1 MTTKKELTKEEKIK
15 KEENRLKRIFK
26 DIDEKKKKVAEGL
39 ISESAFMRITL
50 QELKEQIN
58 EFGTID
64 EMCQG
69 DYTIIREHPAVKIY
83 NTMIQRYTNLS
94 DKLISLLPK
103 EVAVVD
109 DGFDDFLNSKI

>member
-1 MTTKKELTKEEKIK
+1 
-15 KEENRLKRIFK
+15 
-26 DIDEKKKKVAEGL
+26 
-39 ISESAFMRITL
+39 
-50 QELKEQIN
+50 
-58 EFGTID
+58 
-64 EMCQG
+64 MCQG

-94 DKLISLLPK
+94 DKLINLLPK